1 MTPSRRRGADTAAA
15 AAGDFGVAGASSRR
29 RSSSTPSSSSSLR
42 GAVGGGGTRR
52 SAAAFSAARIAI
64 DAKHGHA
71 SNPSFIETAT
81 TIGVSSAPS
90 VKPALRIATCVRDS
104 APPRVD
110 HSVSKVIPLS
120 VSPYTKPATAS
131 TSWSTRLR
139 GRRVMRGSRA
149 IASAH
154 APATTDKSA
163 KSRFGGTRAWSFSRR
178 RA

>member
-1 MTPSRRRGADTAAA
+1 M
-15 AAGDFGVAGASSRR
+15 
-29 RSSSTPSSSSSLR
+29 
-42 GAVGGGGTRR
+42 
-52 SAAAFSAARIAI
+52 AI

-110 HSVSKVIPLS
+110 HSVNSVIPLS

-131 TSWSTRLR
+131 TSWRTRLR